1 MPLEPFLGM
10 ITYMAGSYAPKGWAT
25 CDGQTLPI
33 VQNQALFALLGVQFG
48 GDGTTTFALPDLRG
62 RAGIGTSSGASLG
75 AKTGVETYALQSNEI
90 PAHSH
95 GLSVSSSGG
104 TTSTPANGLALG
116 KSSGTDSEGNSF
128 AVNMYAPAL
137 TPAGQASQQ
146 SVGNGGG
153 GQPHENRQPYNVL
166 LACIALQGIFPQRE

>member
-25 CDGQTLPI
+25 CDGQLLP
-33 VQNQALFALLGVQFG
+33 VNQNQALYALLGTQFG
-48 GDGTTTFALPDLRG
+48 GDGVTTFGLPDLRG
-62 RAGIGTSSGASLG
+62 RAIMGTAAGAPLG
-75 AKTGVETYALQSNEI
+75 AKTGVENYPLQLNEM

-95 GLSVSSSGG
+95 GLAVSSSGG
-104 TTSTPANGLALG
+104 TTATPANGLALG
-116 KSSGTDSEGNSF
+116 RSSGQDSEGNSF

-137 TPAGQASQQ
+137 TPVGQASQQ
-146 SVGNGGG
+146 SVGGGGG

-166 LACIALQGIFPQRE
+166 LACIALQGIFPSRQ